1 MSDIVILGEVMIEL
15 APLGEQRYALGT
27 AGDTYNTACTLQGLG
42 VDAAYVTALGAGPQA
57 DRIRAHAASQ
67 NLTLVE
73 PDTDTG
79 RHPGLYMISTD
90 ETGERSFE
98 YWRKDSAASALF
110 KQPNT
115 LQALLA
121 PLKTVPYL
129 YFTGITLALMDDASR
144 QVLMTFLGEYR
155 RLGGT
160 VIFDPNFRPALWPG
174 TAAAAAAIGQVQ
186 ALTDIYL
193 PGFEEEET
201 LFGFSAIDEAVQALL
216 AGSAR
221 EVVLKNGAQTCTLIA
236 DGAVREV
243 GIEPAQEILDTT
255 GAGDTFN
262 GAYIAAR
269 LAGIAPI
276 AAIAFAGCT
285 ASEVLRVKGGLLTPD
300 QLQQLK
306 ALLQSTRQA
315 QQQQQ

>member
-42 VDAAYVTALGAGPQA
+42 VSAAYVTALGAGAQA
-57 DRIRAHAASQ
+57 DRIRSHAASQ
-67 NLTLVE
+67 QLTLAE
-73 PDTDTG
+73 PDIDTA

-110 KQPNT
+110 KQPST
-115 LQALLA
+115 LLALLE
-121 PLKTVPYL
+121 PLKAVPYL
-129 YFTGITLALMDDASR
+129 YFTGITLALMNDASR
-144 QVLMTFLGEYR
+144 QVLLTFLREYR
-155 RLGGT
+155 HLGGT
-160 VIFDPNFRPALWPG
+160 VIFDPNFRPALWSG
-174 TAAAAAAIGQVQ
+174 TTEAAAAIGQVQ

-201 LFGFSAIDEAVQALL
+201 LFGFTSIDEAAHALL

-236 DGAVREV
+236 DSTVREV
-243 GIEPAQEILDTT
+243 GIEPAQEVLDTT

-269 LAGIAPI
+269 LAGIAPVD
-276 AAIAFAGCT
+276 AISFAGRT
-285 ASEVLRVKGGLLTPD
+285 ASEVLRVKGGLLPPA
-300 QLQQLK
+300 QLQQVK
-306 ALLQSTRQA
+306 ALLHSTRQA